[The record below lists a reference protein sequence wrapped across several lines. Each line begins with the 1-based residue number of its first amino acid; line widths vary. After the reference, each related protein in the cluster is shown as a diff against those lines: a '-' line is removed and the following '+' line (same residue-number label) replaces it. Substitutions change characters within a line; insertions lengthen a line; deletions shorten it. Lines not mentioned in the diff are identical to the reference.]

1 MHPEHMGTHGRPQQ
15 QAQLRTPSTAEAAA
29 RQRNLLSGL
38 RLKLQPG
45 AALQAAH
52 ACAEQA
58 ATRRKSCALPGMT
71 SRPLRALAQ
80 SGRSH
85 PCHWH
90 RGTAVPHNSISARH
104 APERALCSAPS
115 CSWRLALCLVACPWP
130 QLGQPARWRG
140 HGSVSRVN
148 ASFHSEAIPVFGPS
162 GARALQG

>member
-71 SRPLRALAQ
+71 SRPLRALANQ
-80 SGRSH
+80 GAVTRVTGIVARLCRTTAYLPAMRQRERCGVSH
-85 PCHWH
+85 
-90 RGTAVPHNSISARH
+90 SA
-104 APERALCSAPS
+104 C
-115 CSWRLALCLVACPWP
+115 
-130 QLGQPARWRG
+130 
-140 HGSVSRVN
+140 
-148 ASFHSEAIPVFGPS
+148 
-162 GARALQG
+162 